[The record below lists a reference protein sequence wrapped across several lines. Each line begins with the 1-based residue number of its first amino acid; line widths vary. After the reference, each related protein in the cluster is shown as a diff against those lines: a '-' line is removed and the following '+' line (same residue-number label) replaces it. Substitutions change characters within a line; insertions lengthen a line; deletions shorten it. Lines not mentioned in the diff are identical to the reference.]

1 MNKIRVLIADD
12 HKIFRDGII
21 SILER
26 EKDMEVVGEASNGL
40 EVLERISKTT
50 VDVLVLDIDM
60 GKPNGIEITGTI
72 KRDYPDTR
80 ILVLTM
86 MGLRD
91 FIIHALEAGAT
102 GFLLKNAGKDE
113 VLTAIRSVA
122 KGDSYF
128 SREVSAILIE
138 HLSKPR
144 TSRHRIADIP
154 LSAREIEVLKLIAQ
168 EYSNPEIARELFI
181 SIRTVDTH
189 RRNLLEKLGVKNTAG
204 LVKYAIQ
211 KGLADEE

>member
-40 EVLERISKTT
+40 EVLESISKTT

>member
-1 MNKIRVLIADD
+1 
-12 HKIFRDGII
+12 
-21 SILER
+21 
-26 EKDMEVVGEASNGL
+26 VVGEASNGL